1 MQKAIKAGLLIDGTG
16 NAAVKDPVILINDE
30 RIVAVG
36 TAETVR
42 IPDGV
47 NIIDLEDDT
56 IMPGLIDCHSHIS
69 LVPKLGDE
77 MAQMAEPPE
86 VQVLRS
92 TANLR
97 KDLKGGVTTIRV
109 AGEEFFIDILCRDSI
124 NKGIIPGPRLIA
136 SGPQISAS
144 NGHCS
149 AVTRCDGEEAIR
161 RTIRD
166 NLRRGAD
173 VIKLFV
179 TGGISTA
186 QTDPNHCFYSQEEIK
201 TAVAEC
207 HRVGIKIMA
216 HAHGGIGVRWAIEA
230 GIDSIEHGKAMSD
243 EDIELLL
250 KYDTWL
256 VVNYAYMFHPDGGST
271 GKDWD
276 NPLIREKMI
285 RLQKQSEEVFKKC
298 LKAGVKYAIGTDGV
312 HGAMWFELKKVV
324 DFGASE
330 MDAIVAATRNGAEL
344 CGLISETG
352 TIEPGKLADIISVKG
367 NPLSNIEHVQNV
379 NLIMKAGERFDSIS
393 IF

>member
-1 MQKAIKAGLLIDGTG
+1 MLKAIKAGLLIDGTG
-16 NAAVKDPVILINDE
+16 GAVLKNPVILVNDE

-36 TAETVR
+36 TSETVK
-42 IPDGV
+42 IPDEAEIMDMG
-47 NIIDLEDDT
+47 NDT
-56 IMPGLIDCHSHIS
+56 LMPGFIDCHSHIS
-69 LVPKLGDE
+69 LVPIRGDE

-97 KDLKGGVTTIRV
+97 KDLKSGVTTIRV
-109 AGEEFFIDILCRDSI
+109 AGEEFFIDILCRDAI
-124 NKGIIPGPRLIA
+124 NEGIIPGPRLIA

-144 NGHCS
+144 NGHGS
-149 AVTRCDGEEAIR
+149 AVTRCDGEEEIR

-166 NLRRGAD
+166 NLRRGAQ

-186 QTDPNHCFYSQEEIK
+186 QTNPNHCFYSKEEIEA
-201 TAVAEC
+201 AVAEC
-207 HRVGIKIMA
+207 HRVGVKIMA
-216 HAHGGIGVRWAIEA
+216 HAHGGIGVRWSIEA

-250 KYDTWL
+250 RHDTWL
-256 VVNYAYMFHPDGGST
+256 VVNYAYIFHPEGGSG

-285 RLQKQSEEVFKKC
+285 SLQKQSEEVFKKC

-312 HGAMWFELKKVV
+312 HGAMWYELKKVV

-330 MDAIVAATRNGAEL
+330 MDAIVAATKNGAEV
-344 CGLISETG
+344 CGLIKETG
-352 TIEPGKLADIISVKG
+352 TIEQGKLADIISVKG
-367 NPLSNIEHVQNV
+367 NPLSNIENTKNV
-379 NLIMKAGERFDSIS
+379 NLIMKAGKRYDSIS
-393 IF
+393 EF